1 MLWLA
6 LMLALPGL
14 TGVVRD
20 ADGLAMASVSVELKS
35 GSDTVTAKT
44 DAEGRYRF
52 ASLHAGTYAVHAGQ
66 FDGTVTI
73 AGSESKTFD
82 IRMGAFA
89 ESAPQFFDPPSF
101 IVAGVTDSSQRG
113 GHGSDPVLHSTQAM
127 AQEMAKDLGSARK
140 LLEQAVSCYS
150 RALYDDAARYF
161 FEATDREPS
170 AIEPYLVL
178 GRARN
183 SPVGRMAGFSERMAR
198 FARLHPEN
206 AWANYYLGTE
216 DSLQRAVR
224 IDPGFEEAW
233 FELGVVYEN
242 QDNRAGA
249 VEAWKKAPARPEAH
263 YRLSRAYRQS
273 GDPAQ
278 AQAELELY
286 EKLSRQAAGG
296 PAR

>member
-1 MLWLA
+1 M
-6 LMLALPGL
+6 
-14 TGVVRD
+14 
-20 ADGLAMASVSVELKS
+20 
-35 GSDTVTAKT
+35 
-44 DAEGRYRF
+44 
-52 ASLHAGTYAVHAGQ
+52 
-66 FDGTVTI
+66 
-73 AGSESKTFD
+73 
-82 IRMGAFA
+82 
-89 ESAPQFFDPPSF
+89 
-101 IVAGVTDSSQRG
+101 
-113 GHGSDPVLHSTQAM
+113 
-127 AQEMAKDLGSARK
+127 
-140 LLEQAVSCYS
+140 
-150 RALYDDAARYF
+150 YDDAARYF

-183 SPVGRMAGFSERMAR
+183 SPVGQMQGFSERMAR

-296 PAR
+296 PAGSAHNVYAGSDQKPSRRLSESPNRSSFTPMRSIIDRYMLQARRSSFGFFE